1 MFDKNKSKIILFNGP
16 KGSGKDES
24 CKFLKSKYPNLH
36 SFNLN
41 EHLAEKTKELFLL
54 DSYESELFDNA
65 YADRDLKDKPLDFLR
80 TTNNDLLLDL
90 KEFSVTKRFFCQWA
104 KEFEDALTPR
114 EAMIFTSEVYYKTKF
129 GDDCWVKSLAEK
141 IAKEDCDPNS
151 VVSYYVCNSAGF
163 DSEIMAITGE
173 FRPEN
178 VLLIEIR
185 DRGDYSGDSRNF
197 ISSFVKEALNINSVS
212 VCNNQDLDHLFRQ
225 VNCYVEP
232 FLLGDKYA
240 FQD

>member
-24 CKFLKSKYPNLH
+24 CKFLKSKYPNFH
-36 SFNLN
+36 NFNIN
-41 EHLAEKTKELFLL
+41 EHLAKKTKELFLL
-54 DSYESELFDNA
+54 DSYESHVFDKA
-65 YADRDLKDKPLDFLR
+65 YADRELKDKPLDFLR
-80 TTNNDLLLDL
+80 TTNNDLLLEL
-90 KEFSVTKRFFCQWA
+90 KKFSVTDRFFYQWT
-104 KEFEDALTPR
+104 KQFEDALSPR
-114 EAMIFTSEVYYKTKF
+114 EAMIFASEVYYKPKF
-129 GDDCWVKSLAEK
+129 GDDCWIKSLVEE
-141 IAKEDCDPNS
+141 IANEDCDPNS

-185 DRGDYSGDSRNF
+185 DRGNYGGDSRNF
-197 ISSFVKEALNINSVS
+197 ISNFVKESLNINSVS
-212 VCNNQDLDHLFRQ
+212 VYNNQDLDHLFRQ

-232 FLLGDKYA
+232 FLIGDKYA